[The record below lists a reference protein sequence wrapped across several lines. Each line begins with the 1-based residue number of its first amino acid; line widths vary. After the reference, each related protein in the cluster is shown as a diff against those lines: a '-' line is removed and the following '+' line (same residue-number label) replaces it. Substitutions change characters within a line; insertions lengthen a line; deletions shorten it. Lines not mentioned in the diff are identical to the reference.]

1 VTTAKTRTSATP
13 TNPTIPADLWTRAER
28 PEAAL
33 SVRELAH
40 WSAVLRAALVR
51 AGALVEASTAASVA
65 CPACDAHHV
74 ELVQWVRAPGFAPR
88 AFVSCPENGPVPVEL
103 DLLRQWTVRPSALA
117 ALVANALGAR
127 GGVSEPVPGRIWK
140 LGTVRA
146 GGAPRAAFLAL
157 GATHPDAP
165 AVFARVPELALPNA
179 LVLVPAVPPAQVW
192 TERAPTVVP
201 LSDAL
206 AVSATGLELV
216 PGALEVFAA
225 AVPMRKGPARTFPAP
240 AGAMWDDVALTVE
253 EHRLHV
259 STRDVSRTFGFAE
272 AGFENRRKKN
282 APDALW
288 VLLRVF
294 ARCRG
299 TLAPR
304 DLSPDD
310 RLTTKPGALK
320 AQVGKLRAALSALVG
335 IEGDPFHR
343 TRRGKPYRARFAVKV
358 GGPVTCS
365 LPAGATWDH
374 LTLTATA
381 AGVTVSVTADARGTA
396 FAEGG
401 TREGC
406 TTSTEREFA
415 YTFAE
420 MGCTERTERA
430 LRAVLAGRGRVSR
443 PTDDADMLELG
454 AALTAFF
461 GLSGKPFEYAR
472 GQWVATFE
480 ALPNPAER

>member
-1 VTTAKTRTSATP
+1 M
-13 TNPTIPADLWTRAER
+13 
-28 PEAAL
+28 
-33 SVRELAH
+33 RELAR
-40 WSAVLRAALVR
+40 WPAALRSALER
-51 AGALVEASTAASVA
+51 AGALVEAGTASSVR

-74 ELVQWVRAPGFAPR
+74 ELVDWVRAPGLAPR
-88 AFVSCPENGPVPVEL
+88 AFVSCPENGPVRVEP
-103 DLLRQWTVRPSALA
+103 DLLWQWAVRPSPLS
-117 ALVANALGAR
+117 ALVASALGALGAR
-127 GGVSEPVPGRIWK
+127 GGTSELVPGRVWK

-157 GATHPDAP
+157 GATQADAP
-165 AVFARVPELALPNA
+165 AVFARVPELTLPNA
-179 LVLVPAVPPAQVW
+179 LVLVPAVPPANAW
-192 TERAPTVVP
+192 GERAPVVVP

-206 AVSATGLELV
+206 AVGATGLELV
-216 PGALEVFAA
+216 PGALDVFAA
-225 AVPMRKGPARTFPAP
+225 AVPVRKGPARTFPAP
-240 AGAMWDDVALTVE
+240 AGTTWDDVALTVE

-259 STRDVSRTFGFAE
+259 SARGETRTFGFSE

-288 VLLRVF
+288 VLLRAF

-304 DLSPDD
+304 DLSPHD
-310 RLTTKPGALK
+310 RLTTKPDALK
-320 AQVGKLRAALSALVG
+320 AQVGKLRAALCALVG

-343 TRRGKPYRARFAVKV
+343 TRRGKPYRARFAVKL

-365 LPAGATWDH
+365 LPAGATWDD

-381 AGVTVSVTADARGTA
+381 AGVNVSVTTDARGTA
-396 FAEGG
+396 FADDG

-406 TTSTEREFA
+406 TDTTEREFA

-420 MGCTERTERA
+420 MGCTESTERA
-430 LRAVLAGRGRVSR
+430 LRVVLSGRGRVSR
-443 PTDDADMLELG
+443 PTDDADMLALG
-454 AALTAFF
+454 GALTTFF
-461 GLSGKPFEYAR
+461 GITSAPPFGYDRAR

-480 ALPNPAER
+480 ALPAPAER